1 MGEKMKIK
9 KIIMSCMLLLVSVIT
24 FVGCANIEYIRA
36 VDGNNVIIDRF
47 VVELNEDKIKKSG
60 QTLAKVSELVEN
72 DMQLIVASIN
82 TWKSTFQIYPDLYT
96 SIESGIYAET
106 VKSSEEKLTLSI
118 QFAGPQMFG
127 LFYGYVEAEDFEY
140 QKMMDDIGPF
150 VGKMLQEDYSDNE
163 NLGLFLYK
171 YSLIKQDGILDSI
184 KDLEING
191 VKYYEK
197 YRSATNKFYDIKD
210 IELSQIFT
218 YPDSR
223 IHSNADIEEVME
235 GLTMLKWDLTGDETY
250 SMEIYKLAPRS
261 ISWYIL
267 ALVISLLAIIAIAV
281 IIKKKKKEPVVKI
294 TKQEVEKN
302 ER

>member
-1 MGEKMKIK
+1 MKIK
-9 KIIMSCMLLLVSVIT
+9 KFIMSCILLLFSIFT

-47 VVELNEDKIKKSG
+47 VIELNEDQIKKSG
-60 QTLAKVSELVEN
+60 QSLSNVSELIEN

-82 TWKSTFQIYPDLYT
+82 TWKSSFQIYPDLYA
-96 SIESGIYAET
+96 SIDAGIYAET

-150 VGKMLQEDYSDNE
+150 VGKMLKEEYSSNE

-171 YSLIKQDGILDSI
+171 YSLIKQEGILDSI

-191 VKYYEK
+191 VKYYDK
-197 YRSATNKFYDIKD
+197 YRSATNNFYDVED
-210 IELSQIFT
+210 LELSQIFT
-218 YPDSR
+218 YPDDR
-223 IHSNADIEEVME
+223 IRSNADIKEVMD
-235 GLTMLKWDLTGDETY
+235 GLTMLKWDLTGDESY
-250 SMEIYKLAPRS
+250 SMEIYKIAPRS

-267 ALVISLLAIIAIAV
+267 GLIISLVAIIILIVV
-281 IIKKKKKEPVVKI
+281 IKRKKNEPVVKI